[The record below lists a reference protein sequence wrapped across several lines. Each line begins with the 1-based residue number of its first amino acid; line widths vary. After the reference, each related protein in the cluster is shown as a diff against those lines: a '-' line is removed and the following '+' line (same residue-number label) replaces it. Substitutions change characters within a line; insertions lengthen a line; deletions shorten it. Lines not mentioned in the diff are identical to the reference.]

1 VIDSPDERSAS
12 DDDAPTGAEG
22 DVSTPLDWRSRLEV
36 VAGTTAIRVLG
47 ATWRYRQLDFDRL
60 QVVRRRGGGR
70 IYAFWHAQM
79 LAFLTLHRTER
90 PAVLISTHRDGERIA
105 RAAVRLGLRSIRGS
119 TSRGGAGALRALVR
133 ALHEGWEIAVTPDGP
148 RGPAEQFAPGVVIA
162 AHQAGVPVVLMAAA
176 ADRAWRLASWDRF
189 IIPKPFSRI
198 TVAYSE
204 PFMVPGDSARAAAET
219 AADFQDKL
227 VALNAVARGA

>member
-1 VIDSPDERSAS
+1 MTDPGDQRPPSDERAALEGAR
-12 DDDAPTGAEG
+12 DAPGRLG
-22 DVSTPLDWRSRLEV
+22 WRSRLEV
-36 VAGTTAIRVLG
+36 AAGTTAIRALG
-47 ATWRYRQLDFDRL
+47 GTWRFRQIDYDRL
-60 QVVRRRGGGR
+60 QAVRQRGGGR

-79 LAFLTLHRTER
+79 LAFLALHRADR

-105 RAAVRLGLRSIRGS
+105 RAAARLGLRTIRGS

-133 ALHEGWEIAVTPDGP
+133 ALEDGWEIAVTPNGP

-176 ADRAWRLASWDRF
+176 ADHAWRLASWDRF
-189 IIPKPFSRI
+189 IIPRPFTRI

-204 PFMVPGDSARAAAET
+204 PFTVPGSTARDAADT
-219 AADFQDKL
+219 AADFQARL
-227 VALNAVARGA
+227 VALNAVARGG